1 MGAKII
7 WSPEVADDLE
17 QIADFI
23 GRDSPRYARQVA
35 TEVLEAIERAAMFP
49 NSGRVVPELD
59 DPVIREVFVYSYR
72 IIYRTSTEAIH
83 IGAIVHGARDLKRA
97 LGGRTI

>member
-7 WSPEVADDLE
+7 WSPEAAEDLE

-23 GRDSPRYARQVA
+23 DRDSPRYARQVA

-49 NSGRVVPELD
+49 NAGRVVPELD
-59 DPVIREVFVYSYR
+59 DPVIREVFVYS
-72 IIYRTSTEAIH
+72 
-83 IGAIVHGARDLKRA
+83 
-97 LGGRTI
+97 